1 MVNEQTDAKCW
12 AKIVGRVVKMPWALP
27 HIHLN
32 TNKLI
37 KWRPV
42 RWCGKINCGFAKR
55 SVFET
60 PTHEI
65 QFYAQSSHSI
75 RDFCFF
81 SFLKLFFALLQFGSF
96 FGTTLSH
103 NGQMK
108 YDFCNALFVS
118 FFIRFFLSLSLAITS
133 KNIEM
138 MHLIFFAMIVF
149 LRSVIL
155 VV

>member
-81 SFLKLFFALLQFGSF
+81 FHFSSCFLHFFSSGHFLAQLCRTMVKWSMIFVMPFSSPSSSGSF
-96 FGTTLSH
+96 
-103 NGQMK
+103 
-108 YDFCNALFVS
+108 
-118 FFIRFFLSLSLAITS
+118 SLSLAITS

>member
-12 AKIVGRVVKMPWALP
+12 AKIVGRVAKMPWALP

-81 SFLKLFFALLQFGSF
+81 FISQAVFCTSSVRVIFWHNFVAQWSNEVWSFS
-96 FGTTLSH
+96 
-103 NGQMK
+103 
-108 YDFCNALFVS
+108 VS
-118 FFIRFFLSLSLAITS
+118 FFIRFFFSLSVLQSLRKTL
-133 KNIEM
+133 KWCT
-138 MHLIFFAMIVF
+138 LFFSQWLF
-149 LRSVIL
+149 F
-155 VV
+155 